1 MTATDDGIGMPD
13 EIKYKYSYRKEGDSN
28 YTNYK
33 ETTEN
38 TCKFEKLLSNKKY
51 YLKVETQ
58 DKLGNSTEKE
68 IELQQVNFYILQ
80 VK

>member
-1 MTATDDGIGMPD
+1 MPD

-51 YLKVETQ
+51 YLFLQKTIDILAQHGYTKVVPKRER
-58 DKLGNSTEKE
+58 KE
-68 IELQQVNFYILQ
+68 RFENHT
-80 VK
+80 